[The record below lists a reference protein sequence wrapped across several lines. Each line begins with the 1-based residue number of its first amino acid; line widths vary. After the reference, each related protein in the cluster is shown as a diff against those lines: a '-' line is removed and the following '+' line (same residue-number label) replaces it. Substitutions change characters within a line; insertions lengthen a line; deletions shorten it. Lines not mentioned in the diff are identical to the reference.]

1 MQFPVT
7 PKTMKS
13 FPPRC
18 LLLAVALGVFGCAAV
33 AADLAEFLG
42 RIQSDQGATRAEAI
56 SQAGPAGADA
66 VVPLGELASA
76 NKGNASLAAQWALKN
91 IAAYAGRPGGTP
103 EEKKAV
109 AEAFTRL
116 LDAKYTKV
124 TRTLAL
130 ELLSITA
137 SDAVVPKI
145 AALLGDTDPDVQDEA
160 RRSLQGIPGAAS
172 LQALVAALPKAE
184 GRLKIAIIN
193 ALGQRADPAGADALM
208 NATATDD
215 LEVKLAAI
223 EAIARLGLP
232 KDDRT
237 KIPSWDSLTP
247 PQVNRLAGAILRWA
261 DERTA
266 KGASE
271 DAGEIY
277 REVFDNAKTEHLLC
291 AALIG
296 LEKAAPDQVVET
308 AVKAFGH
315 EENTVRVTAAQVLE
329 RLAPDDSRTKALLEA
344 YPAAKPEAR
353 ELILR
358 VLKTWNDKRATS

>member
-7 PKTMKS
+7 PKTMKP
-13 FPPRC
+13 FPPRS
-18 LLLAVALGVFGCAAV
+18 LLLAVALGAFGVVAL
-33 AADLAEFLG
+33 AADLSEFLG
-42 RIQSDQGATRAEAI
+42 RIQSDQGATRAEAV
-56 SQAGPAGADA
+56 SQAGSAGADA
-66 VVPLGELASA
+66 VVPLGELSSA
-76 NKGNASLAAQWALKN
+76 NKGNASIAAQWALKN

-116 LDAKYTKV
+116 LDTKYTKV

-130 ELLSITA
+130 ELLSITGDA
-137 SDAVVPKI
+137 AVVPKI

-172 LQALVAALPKAE
+172 LQALIAALPKAE
-184 GRLKIAIIN
+184 GRLKVAIIN

-208 NATATDD
+208 SATDTED
-215 LEVKLAAI
+215 VEVKLAAI

-237 KIPSWDSLTP
+237 KLPSWDSLTP

-261 DERTA
+261 DERIG
-266 KGASE
+266 KGAPE
-271 DAGEIY
+271 DASEIY

-315 EENTVRVTAAQVLE
+315 EENPVRVTAAQVLE
-329 RLAPDDSRTKALLEA
+329 RLTPDDGRTKALLEA

-358 VLKTWNDKRATS
+358 VLKTWNEKALTH

>member
-1 MQFPVT
+1 MNPFHPR
-7 PKTMKS
+7 S
-13 FPPRC
+13 F
-18 LLLAVALGVFGCAAV
+18 LLAVALGALSCAT
-33 AADLAEFLG
+33 AADLSEFLG
-42 RIQSDQGATRAEAI
+42 RIQSDQGATRAEAV

-116 LDAKYTKV
+116 LEAKYTKV

-137 SDAVVPKI
+137 GDAAVPKI
-145 AALLGDTDPDVQDEA
+145 AALLGDTDADVQDEA

-184 GRLKIAIIN
+184 GRLKIGLIN
-193 ALGQRADPAGADALM
+193 ALGQRADPAAADALM
-208 NATATDD
+208 SATATDD

-261 DERTA
+261 DERNV
-266 KGASE
+266 KGAPE

-277 REVFDNAKTEHLLC
+277 RQVFDNAKTEHLLC

-296 LEKAAPDQVVET
+296 LEKTAPDQALDA
-308 AVKAFGH
+308 AVQGLGH
-315 EENTVRVTAAQVLE
+315 DENTVRVTAAQVLE
-329 RLAPDDSRTKALLEA
+329 RLTANDSRTKALLDA

-353 ELILR
+353 ALILR
-358 VLKTWNDKRATS
+358 VLKTWNEKAFAH